1 LEAFMREIVL
11 DTETTGLDPLRGDRL
26 VEVGCVEIFNR
37 MPTGQTFHRYINP
50 ERDMPQE
57 AFAVHGLS
65 AEFLADKPLFTH
77 VVDEFLEFIGDAPLV
92 IHNASFDISFIN
104 AELDRL
110 KRPAIG
116 RDRLVDTLL
125 LARRKHPGV
134 SNRLDDLCSR
144 YAIDNS
150 RRTKHGALLDAEL
163 LAEVYVDLI
172 GARQSQLILAEEA
185 PRQTSGSLDMPRR
198 QRTVPLM
205 PRVTDADRAAHR
217 DFIATLGEKAIW
229 KEFFGSEVLEQRAAD

>member
-1 LEAFMREIVL
+1 MREIVL

-26 VEVGCVEIFNR
+26 VEIGCVEMVNR
-37 MPTGQTFHRYINP
+37 MPTGQTYHVYLNP

-65 AEFLADKPLFTH
+65 SEFLADKPLFAA
-77 VVDEFLEFIGDAPLV
+77 VVEDFLTFIGDAPLI
-92 IHNASFDISFIN
+92 IHNASFDIGFIN
-104 AELDRL
+104 AELDRI
-110 KRPAIG
+110 KRSAIP
-116 RDRLVDTLL
+116 RDRLVDTLT

-163 LAEVYVDLI
+163 LAEVYIDLI
-172 GARQSQLILAEEA
+172 GARQSQLILTET
-185 PRQTSGSLDMPRR
+185 RVSFSTGQTDAPRR
-198 QRTVPLM
+198 QRETPLA
-205 PRVTDADRAAHR
+205 PRVSKADAAAHAA
-217 DFIATLGEKAIW
+217 FVATLGGTPIW
-229 KEFFGSEVLEQRAAD
+229 NEFSSDS

>member
-1 LEAFMREIVL
+1 MREIIL

-26 VEVGCVEIFNR
+26 VEIGCVEMVNH
-37 MPTGQTFHRYINP
+37 MPTGQTYHVYLNP

-65 AEFLADKPLFTH
+65 AEFLSDKPLFAA
-77 VVDEFLEFIGDAPLV
+77 VVEDFLAFIGDAPLV
-92 IHNASFDISFIN
+92 IHNASFDIGFIN
-104 AELDRL
+104 AELDKVSRG
-110 KRPAIG
+110 AIG
-116 RDRLVDTLL
+116 RDRLVDTLT

-163 LAEVYVDLI
+163 LAEVYIDLI
-172 GARQSQLILAEEA
+172 GARQSSLVLSET
-185 PRQTSGSLDMPRR
+185 RRSFSGSQNDAPRR
-198 QRTVPLM
+198 QREMPLA
-205 PRVTDADRAAHR
+205 PRLSEADIAEHAA
-217 DFIATLGEKAIW
+217 FVATLGGTPVW
-229 KEFFGSEVLEQRAAD
+229 NEFTKDA

>member
-1 LEAFMREIVL
+1 MREIVL

-26 VEVGCVEIFNR
+26 VEIGCVEIFNR

-65 AEFLADKPLFTH
+65 SEFLADKPLFAQI
-77 VVDEFLEFIGDAPLV
+77 VDEFLDFVGDAPLV
-92 IHNASFDISFIN
+92 IHNASFDIGFIN

-110 KRPAIG
+110 KRQAIG

-163 LAEVYVDLI
+163 LAEVYIDLI
-172 GARQSQLILAEEA
+172 GARQSQLILVESVS
-185 PRQTSGSLDMPRR
+185 RQSGGTLDMPRR
-198 QRTVPLM
+198 QRPAPLA
-205 PRVTDADRAAHR
+205 PRVTDADRIAHR

-229 KEFFGSEVLEQRAAD
+229 MEFIGTEVLEQRVSDQT

>member
-1 LEAFMREIVL
+1 MREIIL

-26 VEVGCVEIFNR
+26 VEIGCVEIFNR
-37 MPTGQTFHRYINP
+37 MPTGQTYHCHINP
-50 ERDMPQE
+50 ERDMPAE

-65 AEFLADKPLFTH
+65 TEFLATKPLFTE
-77 VVDEFLEFIGDAPLV
+77 VVDAFLEFIGDAPLV
-92 IHNASFDISFIN
+92 IHNASFDIGFIN
-104 AELDRL
+104 AELDRI
-110 KRPAIG
+110 KRPAIP

-163 LAEVYVDLI
+163 LAEVYIDLI
-172 GARQSQLILAEEA
+172 GARQSQLILAETHA
-185 PRQTSGSLDMPRR
+185 ARTAVLGDAPRR
-198 QRTVPLM
+198 QRPEPLA
-205 PRVTDADRAAHR
+205 PRVTEADREAHR
-217 DFIATLGEKAIW
+217 AFVATLGDKPIW
-229 KEFFGSEVLEQRAAD
+229 SDFLGAA